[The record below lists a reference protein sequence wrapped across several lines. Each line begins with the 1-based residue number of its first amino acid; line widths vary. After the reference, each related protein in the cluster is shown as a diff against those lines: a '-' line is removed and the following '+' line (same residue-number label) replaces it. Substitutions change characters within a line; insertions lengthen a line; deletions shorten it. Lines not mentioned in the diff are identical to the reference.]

1 MIQNILTVGNQVLI
15 LFILIAIGV
24 CCNKAKLF
32 GGIAVKGMTNL
43 VLYIV
48 TPCVIINSFCREFNS
63 QMLKGLFITVIAA
76 IITYIIFIAISL
88 FVIHDKDTKREKVLR
103 FGSVFANCGFMSLPL
118 QAAILGSDGVFFGA
132 VYIAIFNITFWTY
145 GVYLMSGDRKNV
157 SGKKL
162 ILNPG
167 IIGTI
172 LGIIVFLIPYKLP
185 ETLGTA
191 IGHMAA
197 LNTPLPMVV
206 IGYHL
211 AESGLK
217 IKGVSVYLAMILKLI
232 VFPLIMLLGCLAF
245 GISGIIM
252 ISLVISAAS
261 PIAAV
266 TTMFSERFGQDTPL
280 SASIVSVS
288 TLLSIITMPII
299 IGLAMAF

>member
-1 MIQNILTVGNQVLI
+1 MLENILTVGNQVFI
-15 LFILIAIGV
+15 LFILIAIGF

-32 GGIAVKGMTNL
+32 GDIAVKGMTNL

-63 QMLKGLFITVIAA
+63 QMLKGLLITVAVA
-76 IITYIIFIAISL
+76 IITYIIFILLSL
-88 FVIHDKDTKREKVLR
+88 VVIHDKDIKRERVLR

-118 QAAILGSDGVFFGA
+118 QAAILGPDGVFYGA

-145 GVYLMSGDRKNV
+145 GVYLMSGDIKNV

-172 LGIIVFLIPYKLP
+172 LGMIVFFIPYELP
-185 ETLGTA
+185 TTLKTA
-191 IGHMAA
+191 ISHMAA
-197 LNTPLPMVV
+197 LNTPVPMIV

-211 AESGLK
+211 AATGLK
-217 IKGVSVYLAMILKLI
+217 IKGVPVYLAMLLKLI
-232 VFPLIMLLGCLAF
+232 IFPFIMLFGCLAF
-245 GISGIIM
+245 GISGTIM

-280 SASIVSVS
+280 SASIVSIS
-288 TLLSIITMPII
+288 TLISIITMPII
-299 IGLAMAF
+299 IGIAMAF